1 MGFINKY
8 LTILYSVSLFL
19 VYQVD
24 KRHTLLQ
31 QLMSVKDDEIASY
44 ENMNSINTIMTLLV
58 FVFSFIEVAAYFL
71 YLFKVSKLHYNDSHE
86 LIKLIILNISVSS
99 LGENSPGPK

>member
-1 MGFINKY
+1 
-8 LTILYSVSLFL
+8 
-19 VYQVD
+19 
-24 KRHTLLQ
+24 
-31 QLMSVKDDEIASY
+31 MSVKDDEIASY
-44 ENMNSINTIMTLLV
+44 ENMNSINTNMTLLV
-58 FVFSFIEVAAYFL
+58 FVFSFMEVAAYFL